1 MAALELLAHDRW
13 WRSMRVFDIYDAS
26 KRGRKPVAQLVYDGA
41 KGEMHISI
49 SEDATPS
56 DLPLMLGLLA
66 EKGQREV
73 PDKWARRWVEER
85 IPPRGRQN
93 LGEILRAQG
102 LDDYDEIELLASA
115 EGRSAQDDFL
125 IREVPAPRVD
135 YAVVALDDQPSA
147 SESPARGWC
156 AIIGPKIASY
166 RRSMGLTQ
174 QQLAEKT
181 GIDQAAISRIE
192 SGRANPTLNTLDALA
207 EGVGASLLVKII

>member
-1 MAALELLAHDRW
+1 MRERDAKAAARFGILDRLQKLE
-13 WRSMRVFDIYDAS
+13 
-26 KRGRKPVAQLVYDGA
+26 
-41 KGEMHISI
+41 
-49 SEDATPS
+49 S
-56 DLPLMLGLLA
+56 DLLT
-66 EKGQREV
+66 V
-73 PDKWARRWVEER
+73 
-85 IPPRGRQN
+85 RGVT
-93 LGEILRAQG
+93 EIEF
-102 LDDYDEIELLASA
+102 DVDNYDEIELLASA

-147 SESPARGWC
+147 LESPARGWC